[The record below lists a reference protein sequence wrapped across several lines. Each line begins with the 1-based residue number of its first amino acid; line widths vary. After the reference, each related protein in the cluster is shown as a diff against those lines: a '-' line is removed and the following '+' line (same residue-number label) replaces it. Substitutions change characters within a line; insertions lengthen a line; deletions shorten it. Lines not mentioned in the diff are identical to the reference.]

1 MTEIYL
7 NNAPV
12 GVINT
17 LSLELQTPF
26 RRGFSLPLDKFPS
39 YFSRRLFL
47 NWVTR
52 PNIGTAL

>member
-1 MTEIYL
+1 MTEIYF

-17 LSLELQTPF
+17 LSLELQAPF

-47 NWVTR
+47 NRVTR
-52 PNIGTAL
+52 PNFGTAL